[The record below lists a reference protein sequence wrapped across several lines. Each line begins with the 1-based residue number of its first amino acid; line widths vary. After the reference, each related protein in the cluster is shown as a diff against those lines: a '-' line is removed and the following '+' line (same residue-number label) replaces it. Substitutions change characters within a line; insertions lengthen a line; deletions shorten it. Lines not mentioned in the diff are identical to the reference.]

1 MQTAKNW
8 IRKGWIGAF
17 LGLISCTENPERV
30 LYGSWRELGMS
41 EPAIVQGVV
50 LGKHGVAQSF
60 GSATLRY
67 EAWKRDGARL
77 ILEGTSIGNG
87 QELPF
92 ADSLEIVSCQKD
104 TLILGVGADY
114 RRVYVRQPDDRTAIE
129 LKSLTGEEPVRLLFE
144 PDSATVQ
151 LWLSPDQIY
160 ALSRWVR
167 PDGTSVWNWEDDDT
181 YQVEKR
187 PDGWGVSRRGKLL
200 YSVSGEGTDRPS
212 RSAYE
217 GFHWEYLSGAGMGCW
232 AQRNASIRLM
242 IDPLLPGLVMVRDGD
257 SAPQTLVRIFDLPDG
272 KIENLQKLLAQE
284 PGWNPEETA
293 RFQEKK
299 CDREG
304 VRRFVLVPDGA
315 YARRMDSLMQRE
327 PVPVTCSGWGVGN
340 SGMRYFEIQDSHP
353 NRVIFMEIGQ
363 EAPLFDEQTFR
374 WEETRDSV
382 DSRDM
387 LRLVSGELR
396 IGHEVR
402 SLTLE
407 DGSGDYWVVD
417 KTGTLL
423 QAYDE
428 WTDGNKNGKPLDVQL
443 RVEYNGKWT
452 DGFAAEYDGVFL
464 VREVVRLGPA
474 K

>member
-1 MQTAKNW
+1 M
-8 IRKGWIGAF
+8 
-17 LGLISCTENPERV
+17 
-30 LYGSWRELGMS
+30 
-41 EPAIVQGVV
+41 VQGVV
-50 LGKHGVAQSF
+50 LEKQGLAKSF

-67 EAWKRDGARL
+67 EAWEKTETHL

-92 ADSLEIVSCQKD
+92 ADSLEIISCQKD
-104 TLILGVGADY
+104 TLILGQGEDY

-129 LKSLTGEEPVRLLFE
+129 LKSLTGETPVRLLFV
-144 PDSATVQ
+144 PDSSTVQ

-160 ALSRWVR
+160 ALSRRVR
-167 PDGTSVWNWEDDDT
+167 PDGSSVWNWEDDDT

-187 PDGWGVSRRGKLL
+187 QEEWVVSRRGKLL
-200 YSVSGEGTDRPS
+200 YSMSGQVSDFPV

-217 GFHWEYLSGAGMGCW
+217 GFRWELLRGAGFACW

-242 IDPLLPGLVMVRDGD
+242 IDPSIPGLVLVRDGD
-257 SAPQTLVRIFDLPDG
+257 PAPRTLVRIFDLPDRN
-272 KIENLQKLLAQE
+272 IESLLKQLAQE
-284 PGWNPEETA
+284 PGWKPEETA

-299 CDREG
+299 CDRKG

-327 PVPVTCSGWGVGN
+327 PVPATCSGWGVGN

-353 NRVIFMEIGQ
+353 DRVIFMEIGQ
-363 EAPLFDEQTFR
+363 DAPLFDEQTFR
-374 WEETRDSV
+374 WEETQDSV
-382 DSRDM
+382 DSRDI

-402 SLTLE
+402 SLTLS
-407 DGSGDYWVVD
+407 DGSGEYWVVD

-428 WTDGNKNGKPLDVQL
+428 WTEGNKNGKPLDVQL
-443 RVEYNGKWT
+443 RVEYDGKWD